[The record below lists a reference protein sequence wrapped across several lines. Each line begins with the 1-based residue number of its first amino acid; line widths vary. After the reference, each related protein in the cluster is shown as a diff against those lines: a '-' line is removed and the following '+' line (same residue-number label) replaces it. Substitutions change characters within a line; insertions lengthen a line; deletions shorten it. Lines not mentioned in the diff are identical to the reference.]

1 MRRLVLTCLIALGF
15 MVGSVSVN
23 KPVMAAND
31 RVAAAQQQPPT
42 GQLDVDIRA
51 DRDDDWWARP
61 FWIGVG
67 VVALIIV
74 LIAVITMASRGDG
87 TTAVKG

>member
-15 MVGSVSVN
+15 MVGSVSMN

-31 RVAAAQQQPPT
+31 HVAAQQQSPT

-51 DRDDDWWARP
+51 DRDADWWASP